1 MARENIKIDDK
12 ELDKELVEKTNNPLY
27 FTNRVLKAGFNNNLD
42 SHIIKNIN
50 SKLTITPKYLEIEKI
65 HNNNILS
72 EMSHIHARLINQY
85 NFKYQT
91 VLWARFDKQGEDN
104 QILDEIEFYKN
115 LSINRNLTESVID
128 NIFITTQLEHEIQN
142 RESKGSVWRFD
153 EINSMT
159 IYFHKTTEL
168 SGSLF
173 WKIR

>member
-42 SHIIKNIN
+42 SHFIKNIN

-104 QILDEIEFYKN
+104 QILDEIE
-115 LSINRNLTESVID
+115 LNRNFNNNRSLTESDID
-128 NIFITTQLEHEIQN
+128 NNDITC
-142 RESKGSVWRFD
+142 
-153 EINSMT
+153 
-159 IYFHKTTEL
+159 
-168 SGSLF
+168 
-173 WKIR
+173 

>member
-12 ELDKELVEKTNNPLY
+12 ELDKELVEKTNNPLC

-65 HNNNILS
+65 HNNILS

-91 VLWARFDKQGEDN
+91 VL
-104 QILDEIEFYKN
+104 
-115 LSINRNLTESVID
+115 
-128 NIFITTQLEHEIQN
+128 
-142 RESKGSVWRFD
+142 
-153 EINSMT
+153 
-159 IYFHKTTEL
+159 
-168 SGSLF
+168 
-173 WKIR
+173 

>member
-42 SHIIKNIN
+42 SHITKNIN
-50 SKLTITPKYLEIEKI
+50 SKLTITPEYLETEKI

-91 VLWARFDKQGEDN
+91 VL
-104 QILDEIEFYKN
+104 
-115 LSINRNLTESVID
+115 
-128 NIFITTQLEHEIQN
+128 
-142 RESKGSVWRFD
+142 
-153 EINSMT
+153 
-159 IYFHKTTEL
+159 
-168 SGSLF
+168 
-173 WKIR
+173 